1 MGNLNGYKIYKANS
15 EQWAKYHAIYRLSN
29 FNEWMSL
36 SFQSDIDRYKN
47 VDFCYWIEKEGKRIG
62 GAFIKSNI
70 LKCIFVIP
78 PFDDISKLIEV
89 LTLHVNTISDK
100 TEEIIVP
107 DADLRVVE
115 YYKNAGFQLNR
126 IDKLMVCATD
136 EFNVIWEERYEIVAP
151 KIEHVEA
158 MAKLYFDSYSN
169 NKFQYISSQSYDF
182 QLLNVQAY
190 FNHIKAMN
198 IYNTWSSLIFD
209 TISNQFVGACMVGY
223 VNGLPYILD
232 FVVHP
237 EFQRKGIGEKMLQRT
252 LTLLSKNYA
261 AIRLNVT
268 IGNNAEV
275 FYNKLGFVS
284 LAEKGYMT
292 KKVNSKY
299 I

>member
-1 MGNLNGYKIYKANS
+1 MENLKEYRICKANS

-47 VDFCYWIEKEGKRIG
+47 VDFCFWVEKEGKRIG
-62 GAFIKSNI
+62 GALIKPNI
-70 LKCIFVIP
+70 LKCVFVIP
-78 PFDDISKLIEV
+78 PFDDISRLIEV
-89 LTLHVNTISDK
+89 LTLHVNTISNK
-100 TEEIIVP
+100 TEEIVIP
-107 DADLRVVE
+107 DADLRIAE
-115 YYKNAGFQLNR
+115 AYNSAGFQLNR

-136 EFNVIWEERYEIVAP
+136 EFNVIWEERYKIVAP
-151 KIEHVEA
+151 EIEHVEA
-158 MAKLYFDSYSN
+158 MAKLYFNSYSN

-190 FNHIKAMN
+190 FKHIKAMN
-198 IYNTWSSLIFD
+198 ITNEWSTLILD
-209 TISNQFVGACMVGY
+209 TISNKFVGACMVGY

-237 EFQRKGIGEKMLQRT
+237 EFQRKGIGAKLLQRT
-252 LTLLSKNYA
+252 LNLLSKIYP

-268 IGNNAEV
+268 VGNNAEV
-275 FYNKLGFVS
+275 FYDKVGFVS

-292 KKVNSKY
+292 KKV
-299 I
+299 

>member
-1 MGNLNGYKIYKANS
+1 LENLNEYKIYKANS

-62 GAFIKSNI
+62 GAFIKANI
-70 LKCIFVIP
+70 IKCIFAIP
-78 PFDDISKLIEV
+78 PFNDISKLIEV
-89 LTLHVNTISDK
+89 LTLHFNIISDETK
-100 TEEIIVP
+100 EIIIP
-107 DADLRVVE
+107 DADLRIVDS
-115 YYKNAGFQLNR
+115 YKNAGFQLDR

-136 EFNVIWEERYEIVAP
+136 EFNVIWEDRYKIVAP
-151 KIEHVEA
+151 EIEHVDA

-190 FNHIKAMN
+190 FNHINTIN
-198 IYNTWSSLIFD
+198 ITNEWSTLIFD
-209 TISNQFVGACMVGY
+209 TITNQFIGACMVGY
-223 VNGLPYILD
+223 VNDLPYILD

-237 EFQRKGIGEKMLQRT
+237 EFQRKGIGEKMLKRT
-252 LTLLSKNYA
+252 LNLLSRSYF

-268 IGNNAEV
+268 VGNNAED
-275 FYNKLGFVS
+275 FYDKLGFIS

-292 KKVNSKY
+292 KKVEA
-299 I
+299 